1 MKTMRWLL
9 SVMVVTALLL
19 GAANAPRSI
28 AAQDELIVGV
38 VLVGPENDR
47 GWSQAH
53 FDGAVYAENMIPG
66 VKKIVLD
73 KLNPGDRPNVTLE
86 QVVESMVEQGAKIIF
101 TTSDEFG
108 PDTLKAAEAFPDVI
122 FIHVSGDGVLKG
134 VAPKNVGNVMGR
146 MEYMKMAAGCAAA
159 LKTETN
165 SIAYLG
171 PLINDETRRLVV
183 SAYLGA
189 RYCFETYRGGAAA
202 DLSFEVKW
210 IGFWFNL
217 PGVTLDP
224 TEVANG
230 FFNGGADVI
239 ISGIDTTEGIVVTKQ
254 RADKGEKVYA
264 VPYDYE
270 GACEIAPEVCLGTP
284 FFNWGPSY
292 VKIIQ
297 AIKDGTWQP
306 SWDWVGP
313 DWEDINDRDTSAV
326 GFVKGDAL
334 GDDNAVSLDTFIAGL
349 GDGSVVLFK
358 GPLNYQDGTVFLK
371 EGEVA
376 TDEQVWYL
384 PQLLEGMKGESK
396 PAQ

>member
-1 MKTMRWLL
+1 MRWLL